1 MIAARSI
8 ARRSGIAR
16 RLLLPLFLDFVLVV
30 AHWLVAYALD
40 RASLIER
47 LLSPSGLDAI
57 VALLAA
63 LALFGLRFVVF
74 FVAPALTFAW
84 LVFVVSGQASLRADA
99 ARAHEGK

>member
-1 MIAARSI
+1 MSAARSL
-8 ARRSGIAR
+8 ALRSGLAR
-16 RLLLPLFLDFVLVV
+16 QLLVPLFVDFVLVV

-47 LLSPSGLDAI
+47 LLSPSGLDAL

-63 LALFGLRFVVF
+63 LALFGLRFAVF
-74 FVAPALTFAW
+74 FVAPALTLAW
-84 LVFVVSGQASLRADA
+84 WIFVASGQASLRADA